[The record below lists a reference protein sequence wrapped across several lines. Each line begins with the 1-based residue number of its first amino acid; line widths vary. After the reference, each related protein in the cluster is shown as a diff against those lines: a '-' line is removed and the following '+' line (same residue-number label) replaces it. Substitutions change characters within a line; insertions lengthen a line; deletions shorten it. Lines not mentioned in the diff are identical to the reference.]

1 MIDEQSSGAIL
12 QHNDA
17 FFHVRMVLGVI
28 TSLAIARILNG
39 LAKFVQARD
48 KQEVYSVHLLWSLSL
63 FIMVLHF
70 WWFEFALSR
79 IEVWPFEAYAF
90 LMLYAA
96 LHFFISSLLFP
107 DCLDDGETY
116 ESYFHSRRAW
126 FFGLFALLF
135 LCDMIDTAFK
145 GWDHFKALG
154 DLYPV
159 RQIFFALL
167 ALSAIWIDN
176 RRYHFGVVLIVIASQ
191 IWWISTRYASL
202 S

>member
-1 MIDEQSSGAIL
+1 MLEDPSYGVHL

-39 LAKFVQARD
+39 FAKLVQTS
-48 KQEVYSVHLLWSLSL
+48 KKEIIYSVHLLWSLLL
-63 FIMVLHF
+63 FLLVLHF
-70 WWFEFALSR
+70 WWFEFALSSV
-79 IEVWPFEAYAF
+79 EVWPFEAYAF
-90 LMLYAA
+90 LILYAA

-107 DCLDDGETY
+107 DHLEDGETY
-116 ESYFHSRRAW
+116 ESYFHSRRGW

-135 LCDMIDTAFK
+135 IYDMIDTAFK
-145 GWDHFKALG
+145 GWDHFRALG
-154 DLYPV
+154 NIYPV
-159 RQIFFALL
+159 RQVFFAAL

-176 RRYHFGVVLIVIASQ
+176 RRYHLGVVLVVIAGQ
-191 IWWISTRYASL
+191 IWWISTRYSNL